1 MQSQVNIQ
9 TQTQRQLQQQH
20 LSPQQLQVVK
30 LLEMPLAE
38 LEQKVQSELDVNP
51 SLEAD
56 SYDEGI
62 YGDTAT
68 TGSDFGQDNGEDA
81 TANDDFARDEAERR
95 EDALNDALDSIG
107 SDDRFEGSTY
117 SDDYTPSSA
126 TEQKTVDNGNI
137 SSFIDT
143 LYDQMSLETLDDTE
157 RQIMEY
163 LIGSLDDD
171 GLLRKDLLTISDE
184 LAIYNSLFVET
195 DQIEQVLMKL
205 QDFDP
210 AGIGARS
217 LQECLTIQIERMKA
231 TPLTMLMYRVINEC
245 YDDFTSNH
253 WERICRTLNIS
264 EIQADEL
271 RYEIRHR
278 LTPKPGASLGET
290 QGRSLHQITPDIIL
304 SIDFDNN
311 ITFELNNGRIPKLH
325 VVSEHEEM
333 LQSMLRTRQKNN
345 EAQPTEAIAFLQN
358 NIDQASTFIS
368 AMQQRNETIVKTMTA
383 IIRLQRRYLLSGDET
398 DLRPM
403 VLKDVAEM
411 TGLDLSTIS
420 RVSRA
425 KYVQTPW
432 GTFRMRHFFS
442 EAYTTK
448 DGDTMSTKSIKLAL
462 RTVIEAENPK
472 HPLSDDK
479 LVSVMAERGFPIARR
494 TIAKY
499 REQMGIPVARLRKRL

>member
-9 TQTQRQLQQQH
+9 KQQQRQLQQQH

-38 LEQKVQSELDVNP
+38 LEQKVQAELDVNP

-56 SYDEGI
+56 GYDEVM
-62 YGDTAT
+62 YGDAESASNDYGTDNTDDTA
-68 TGSDFGQDNGEDA
+68 SS
-81 TANDDFARDEAERR
+81 DDFERDEAERR

-117 SDDYTPSSA
+117 SDDYTPGSA
-126 TEQKTVDNGNI
+126 SEQRGMDNGNVI
-137 SSFIDT
+137 SFIDT

-171 GLLRKDLLTISDE
+171 GLLRKDLMTISDE
-184 LAIYNSLFVET
+184 LAIYNYLFVDTE
-195 DQIEQVLMKL
+195 QIEQVLYKL
-205 QDFDP
+205 QEFDP

-245 YDDFTSNH
+245 FDDFTSNH
-253 WERICRTLNIS
+253 WERICNTLSITDV
-264 EIQADEL
+264 QADEL

-304 SIDFDNN
+304 SVDFDNN
-311 ITFELNNGRIPKLH
+311 ISFELNNGRIPKLH

-333 LQSMLRTRQKNN
+333 LQSMLSAQQKASG
-345 EAQPTEAIAFLQN
+345 AQSNEAIAFLQN
-358 NIDQASTFIS
+358 NINQASTFIS
-368 AMQQRNETIVKTMTA
+368 AMQQRNETIIKTMTA
-383 IIRLQRRYLLSGDET
+383 IIRLQRKYILSGDES

-403 VLKDVAEM
+403 VLKDVAEL
-411 TGLDLSTIS
+411 TGQDLSTIS

-432 GTFRMRHFFS
+432 GTFLIRHFFS
-442 EAYTTK
+442 DAYTTK

-462 RTVIEAENPK
+462 RSVIDNEDPK

-479 LVSVMAERGFPIARR
+479 LVSVMAGQGYPIARR